1 MAKVSTNELK
11 GRKFGRVLVKLGK
24 VTREQVHEA
33 LAAQQ
38 EKPGRKVGEILADLG
53 HIEEADI
60 RTALAGQ
67 AGIEEVSLRDREISD
82 ETFAAI
88 PATTAIAYQIVPI
101 KFDPVKNAIA
111 IAVKTPDNFAA
122 VDDLRNQLNFKRV
135 KPVLASAEEIDEI
148 LQAQYAAKGSGFSEI
163 YADAGDSATIAALEG
178 RGDSIDLDMVME
190 ASGENAIVRLVQE
203 TLMIAIRDKA
213 SDVHFEPFEDEFKI
227 RYRIDGVLYEMA
239 PPDKRLALPIVSR
252 IKVMSKLD
260 IAERRLPQDGRIE
273 MSLPGTG
280 APIDLRVAVLPTMF
294 GESVVLRVLDRSN
307 VQLSLDRV
315 GLRDDDLEK
324 VRGLIS
330 KPNGIMLVTGP
341 TGSGKT
347 TTLYAALNELNT
359 PDRKILTAEDPVE
372 YDIDGLIQC
381 QVNVDQELTFG
392 KLLRSFLRQDP
403 DTILIGEIRDLE
415 TAQIAI
421 QASLT
426 GHLVFSTLH
435 TNDAPSSILRLV
447 DLGIESFLLTAT
459 VEAIIAQRLVRKI
472 CEKCKEEFVPTEEQL
487 MELSLLPRDVEGR
500 TFFRGRGCGNCMKTG
515 YRGRMAIF
523 EILVIDDTLREMI
536 MSQAS
541 TAVLR
546 DEAKRRGMRTL
557 RQSGLL
563 GIYEGQTTI
572 DEVVRETIA
581 EE

>member
-1 MAKVSTNELK
+1 MAKVSTSELK

-33 LAAQQ
+33 LKAQQ
-38 EKPGRKVGEILADLG
+38 GQAGRKVGEILVDLG
-53 HIEEADI
+53 YIDEDDI
-60 RTALAGQ
+60 RAALAGQ
-67 AGIEEVSLRDREISD
+67 AGIEQVVLRDREISD

-88 PATTAIAYQIVPI
+88 PATTATTYQIVPI
-101 KFDPVKNAIA
+101 KFDRERNAIA
-111 IAVKTPDNFAA
+111 VAVKSPDNFAA
-122 VDDLRNQLNFKRV
+122 VDDLRNLLGFKRV
-135 KPVLASAEEIDEI
+135 KPVLAAAEEIDEI
-148 LQAQYAAKGSGFSEI
+148 LQERYAAKGSGFSEI
-163 YADAGDSATIAALEG
+163 YAEAGDSAAIASLEG
-178 RGDSIDLDMVME
+178 RGDSLDLDMLEE
-190 ASGENAIVRLVQE
+190 ASGDNAIVRLVQE
-203 TLMIAIRDKA
+203 TLLIAIRDKA
-213 SDVHFEPFEDEFKI
+213 SDIHFEPFEDEFKI
-227 RYRIDGVLYEMA
+227 RYRIDGVLYEMS

-315 GLRDDDLEK
+315 GLRDDDLER
-324 VRGLIS
+324 VRGLIN
-330 KPNGIMLVTGP
+330 KPNGIVLVTGP

-347 TTLYAALNELNT
+347 TTLYAALTELNT

-381 QVNVDQELTFG
+381 QVNVDQELTFS

-403 DTILIGEIRDLE
+403 DTILVGEIRDLE

-435 TNDAPSSILRLV
+435 TNDAPSSILRLI
-447 DLGIESFLLTAT
+447 DLGVESFLLTAT
-459 VEAIIAQRLVRKI
+459 LEAIVAQRLIRKI

-487 MELSLLPRDVEGR
+487 MELSLLPADVEGR

-515 YRGRMAIF
+515 YKGRMAIY
-523 EILVIDDTLREMI
+523 EIMTLDDTLREMI

-546 DEAKRRGMRTL
+546 DESRRRGMRTL
-557 RQSGLL
+557 RESGLL
-563 GIYEGQTTI
+563 AIYEGQSTI
-572 DEVVRETIA
+572 EEVVRETIA
-581 EE
+581 ED